1 MLKKNKSKQHLCVVG
16 RGKKPCSTD
25 WGATNTSLGR
35 FGRPHLPTPWSEQPS
50 ASFLSSAS
58 SLLFF
63 GGLVLHLPRLWNQ
76 CSYSLRGG
84 NNGGIAEYYLTRA
97 KRGLGREAFVFT
109 GISDC
114 CASPRDTRGTRE
126 CPPPASLCPASAFIL
141 LLSCAPSLA
150 CQPPPFVRHY

>member
-1 MLKKNKSKQHLCVVG
+1 MCNGEGGVFGS
-16 RGKKPCSTD
+16 GKKPRSTD
-25 WGATNTSLGR
+25 WEATAPRWVDLE
-35 FGRPHLPTPWSEQPS
+35 HLPTPWSEQPS

-58 SLLFF
+58 SSLLFS
-63 GGLVLHLPRLWNQ
+63 GGLVVHLPRLWNH

-114 CASPRDTRGTRE
+114 CASPRDTRETRE
-126 CPPPASLCPASAFIL
+126 RPPPASPCSASAFIL
-141 LLSCAPSLA
+141 LLNCAPSLA
-150 CQPPPFVRHY
+150 CQSPPSPFVRHY